1 MKKSYVIGFVISM
14 GLLMWFLIDEG
25 HASYPLK
32 QAPLNDKK
40 PISTP
45 PAQQRT
51 LSQPVTKVT
60 TKTSSVTQSAFDE
73 DLAKAASVVADQY
86 QKSLAFPPYSQPLT
100 VYDEDRLKPNQFFPV
115 SSPVGEQGGEL
126 TVSLSQYRYVYPQ
139 AIELTVSAPNLG
151 KAVVTL
157 SNTDTKKSLKTQSGV
172 ARQNELAMTF
182 KGEED
187 YPRNLQLLV
196 EADIAGKI
204 VPVVAQIHY
213 MPPSA
218 TLTSFDNA
226 YPRNDNMIVPANLT
240 VIKSGLYRLRA
251 NLYSGTS
258 PLAHLVA
265 KARLNEG
272 SQQIDF
278 KAHWSVLPKQ
288 TNDLRLRDF
297 VIERMSPSPGELN
310 SFGESE
316 ISEFTI
322 DDFAYDSLQQL
333 PYQANKQEMQSL
345 EFLQGLAAG
354 Q

>member
-1 MKKSYVIGFVISM
+1 MKKSYVIVLVIIVA
-14 GLLMWFLIDEG
+14 GLVWFLG
-25 HASYPLK
+25 QGNASYSNLQP
-32 QAPLNDKK
+32 
-40 PISTP
+40 TP
-45 PAQQRT
+45 TSNKNTPKHPPSPAN
-51 LSQPVTKVT
+51 VT
-60 TKTSSVTQSAFDE
+60 TSSAQLPVQNTLPAEQHEFNE
-73 DLAKAASVVADQY
+73 DIAKAASAVAQQY
-86 QKSLAFPPYSQPLT
+86 QQSLAFPPYSQPLT

-115 SSPVGEQGGEL
+115 SSPVGEQGGAL

-139 AIELTVSAPNLG
+139 AVELTVSAPNLG

-157 SNTDTKKSLKTQSGV
+157 SDTDTKKSLKTQSGV

-218 TLTSFDNA
+218 TLTGFENA
-226 YPRNDNMIVPANLT
+226 YPRNENMIVPANLT

-297 VIERMSPSPGELN
+297 VVERMSPSPGELN

-316 ISEFTI
+316 IREFTI
-322 DDFAYDSLQQL
+322 EDFAYDSLQQL

>member
-1 MKKSYVIGFVISM
+1 MKKSYVIALVIIVA
-14 GLLMWFLIDEG
+14 GLVWFLG
-25 HASYPLK
+25 QGNASYSASQTTAKEHNKTPELAAMSAK
-32 QAPLNDKK
+32 SEVPAVKSSIKK
-40 PISTP
+40 MPEE
-45 PAQQRT
+45 QHE
-51 LSQPVTKVT
+51 
-60 TKTSSVTQSAFDE
+60 FNE
-73 DLAKAASVVADQY
+73 DIAKAASAVAQQY
-86 QKSLAFPPYSQPLT
+86 QQSLEFPPYSQPLT

-126 TVSLSQYRYVYPQ
+126 TLSLSQYRYVYPQ
-139 AIELTVSAPNLG
+139 AIKLTISAQNLD
-151 KAVVTL
+151 KAQVTL
-157 SNTDTKKSLKTQSGV
+157 SDTDTKQPLKTHSGV
-172 ARQNELAMTF
+172 ARDNELAITF

-196 EADIAGKI
+196 EADIAGKM
-204 VPVVAQIHY
+204 VPVVAQIQY

-226 YPRNDNMIVPANLT
+226 YPLNDNMIVPANLT

-272 SQQIDF
+272 SEQIDF
-278 KAHWSVLPKQ
+278 KAHWSVLPRQ

-297 VIERMSPSPGELN
+297 VIERMSPSPGERN
-310 SFGESE
+310 SFGQSE

-322 DDFAYDSLQQL
+322 EDFAYDSLQQL

-354 Q
+354 K

>member
-1 MKKSYVIGFVISM
+1 MKKSYVIALVIIVA
-14 GLLMWFLIDEG
+14 GLMWFLG
-25 HASYPLK
+25 QGNASYSASQTTAKEHNKTPELAAMSAK
-32 QAPLNDKK
+32 SEVPAVKSSIKK
-40 PISTP
+40 MPEE
-45 PAQQRT
+45 QHE
-51 LSQPVTKVT
+51 
-60 TKTSSVTQSAFDE
+60 FNE
-73 DLAKAASVVADQY
+73 DIAKAASAVAQQY
-86 QKSLAFPPYSQPLT
+86 QQSLAFPPYSQPLT

-126 TVSLSQYRYVYPQ
+126 TLSLSQYRYVYPQ
-139 AIELTVSAPNLG
+139 AIKLTISAQNLG
-151 KAVVTL
+151 KAQVTL
-157 SNTDTKKSLKTQSGV
+157 SDTDTKQPLKTHSGV
-172 ARQNELAMTF
+172 ARDNELAITF

-187 YPRNLQLLV
+187 FPRNLQLLV
-196 EADIAGKI
+196 EADIAGKM
-204 VPVVAQIHY
+204 VPVVAQIQY

-272 SQQIDF
+272 SEQIDF

-288 TNDLRLRDF
+288 TNGLRLSDF
-297 VIERMSPSPGELN
+297 VIERMSPSPGERN
-310 SFGESE
+310 SFGQSKV
-316 ISEFTI
+316 SEFTI
-322 DDFAYDSLQQL
+322 EDFAYDSLQQL
-333 PYQANKQEMQSL
+333 PYQANKQELQSL

-354 Q
+354 K

>member
-1 MKKSYVIGFVISM
+1 MKKSYVIGFAISM

-73 DLAKAASVVADQY
+73 DLAKAASAVAQQY
-86 QKSLAFPPYSQPLT
+86 QQNLVFPPYSQPLT
-100 VYDEDRLKPNQFFPV
+100 VNDEDRLKPNQFFPV
-115 SSPVGEQGGEL
+115 TSPVGEQGGEL
-126 TVSLSQYRYVYPQ
+126 TLSLSQYRYVYPQ
-139 AIELTVSAPNLG
+139 AIKLTISAQNLD
-151 KAVVTL
+151 KVQVAL
-157 SNTDTKKSLKTQSGV
+157 SNTDTKQLLKTHSGV
-172 ARQNELAMTF
+172 ARDNELAITF

-196 EADIAGKI
+196 EADIAGKM
-204 VPVVAQIHY
+204 VPVVAQIQY

-272 SQQIDF
+272 SEQIDF

-288 TNDLRLRDF
+288 TNGLRLSDF
-297 VIERMSPSPGELN
+297 VIERMSPSPGERN
-310 SFGESE
+310 SFGQSKV
-316 ISEFTI
+316 SEFTI
-322 DDFAYDSLQQL
+322 EDFAYDSLQQL
-333 PYQANKQEMQSL
+333 PYQANKQELQSL

-354 Q
+354 K

>member
-1 MKKSYVIGFVISM
+1 MKKSYVIALVIIVA
-14 GLLMWFLIDEG
+14 GLMWFLRQG
-25 HASYPLK
+25 NASYSASQTTAKEHNKTPELAAMSAK
-32 QAPLNDKK
+32 SEVPAVKSSIKK
-40 PISTP
+40 MPEE
-45 PAQQRT
+45 QHE
-51 LSQPVTKVT
+51 
-60 TKTSSVTQSAFDE
+60 FNE
-73 DLAKAASVVADQY
+73 DIAKAASAVAQQY
-86 QKSLAFPPYSQPLT
+86 QQSLAFPPYSQPLT

-126 TVSLSQYRYVYPQ
+126 TLSLSQYRYVYPQ
-139 AIELTVSAPNLG
+139 AIKLTISAQNLD
-151 KAVVTL
+151 KAQVAL
-157 SNTDTKKSLKTQSGV
+157 SNTDTKQPLKTHSGV
-172 ARQNELAMTF
+172 ARDNELAITF

-187 YPRNLQLLV
+187 FPRNLQLLV
-196 EADIAGKI
+196 EADIAGKM
-204 VPVVAQIHY
+204 VPVVAQIQY

-297 VIERMSPSPGELN
+297 VIERMSPSPGERN
-310 SFGESE
+310 SFGQSE

-322 DDFAYDSLQQL
+322 EDFAYDSLQQL

-354 Q
+354 K

>member
-1 MKKSYVIGFVISM
+1 MKKSYVIALVIIVA
-14 GLLMWFLIDEG
+14 GLMWFLG
-25 HASYPLK
+25 QGNASYSASQTTAKEHNKTPEL
-32 QAPLNDKK
+32 AAMPVKK
-40 PISTP
+40 EAS
-45 PAQQRT
+45 A
-51 LSQPVTKVT
+51 VK
-60 TKTSSVTQSAFDE
+60 SSIKKMPKEQHEFNE
-73 DLAKAASVVADQY
+73 DIAKAASAVAQQY
-86 QKSLAFPPYSQPLT
+86 QQNLVFPPYSQPLT
-100 VYDEDRLKPNQFFPV
+100 VHDEDRLKPNQFFPV
-115 SSPVGEQGGEL
+115 TSPVGEQGGEL
-126 TVSLSQYRYVYPQ
+126 TLSLSQYRYVYPQ
-139 AIELTVSAPNLG
+139 AIELTISAQNLG
-151 KAVVTL
+151 KAQVTL
-157 SNTDTKKSLKTQSGV
+157 SDTDTKQPLKTHSGV
-172 ARQNELAMTF
+172 ARDNELVITF

-196 EADIAGKI
+196 EADIAGKM
-204 VPVVAQIHY
+204 VPVVAQIQY

-297 VIERMSPSPGELN
+297 VIERMSPSPGERN
-310 SFGESE
+310 SFGQSE

-322 DDFAYDSLQQL
+322 EDFAYDSLQQL

-354 Q
+354 K

>member
-1 MKKSYVIGFVISM
+1 MKKSYVIALVIIVA
-14 GLLMWFLIDEG
+14 GLVWFLG
-25 HASYPLK
+25 QGNASYSASQTTAK
-32 QAPLNDKK
+32 EHKK
-40 PISTP
+40 TP
-45 PAQQRT
+45 ELAAMSAKSEVPAVK
-51 LSQPVTKVT
+51 SSIK
-60 TKTSSVTQSAFDE
+60 KTPEEQHEFNE
-73 DLAKAASVVADQY
+73 DIAKAASAVAQQY
-86 QKSLAFPPYSQPLT
+86 QQSLAFPPYSQPLT

-126 TVSLSQYRYVYPQ
+126 TLSLSQYRYVYPQ
-139 AIELTVSAPNLG
+139 AIKLTISAQNLD
-151 KAVVTL
+151 KAQVTL
-157 SNTDTKKSLKTQSGV
+157 SATDTKQPLKTHSGV
-172 ARQNELAMTF
+172 ARDNELAITF

-187 YPRNLQLLV
+187 FPRNLQLLV
-196 EADIAGKI
+196 EADIAGKM
-204 VPVVAQIHY
+204 VPVVAQIQY

-226 YPRNDNMIVPANLT
+226 YPRYDNMIVPANLT

-297 VIERMSPSPGELN
+297 VIERMSPSPGERN
-310 SFGESE
+310 SFGQSKV
-316 ISEFTI
+316 SEFTI
-322 DDFAYDSLQQL
+322 EDFAYDSLQQL

-354 Q
+354 K

>member
-1 MKKSYVIGFVISM
+1 MKKSYVIVLVIIVT
-14 GLLMWFLIDEG
+14 GLMWFLG
-25 HASYPLK
+25 KGNASYS
-32 QAPLNDKK
+32 A
-40 PISTP
+40 
-45 PAQQRT
+45 
-51 LSQPVTKVT
+51 SQTTAKEY
-60 TKTSSVTQSAFDE
+60 TKTPEFVAMPVKKEASAVKSSIKKMPKEQHEFNE
-73 DLAKAASVVADQY
+73 DIAKAASAVAQQY
-86 QKSLAFPPYSQPLT
+86 QQNLVFPPYSQPLT

-115 SSPVGEQGGEL
+115 TSPVGEQGGEL
-126 TVSLSQYRYVYPQ
+126 TLSLSQYRYVYPQ
-139 AIELTVSAPNLG
+139 AIELTISAQNLG
-151 KAVVTL
+151 KAQVTL
-157 SNTDTKKSLKTQSGV
+157 SDTKQPLKTHSGV
-172 ARQNELAMTF
+172 ARDNELVITF

-196 EADIAGKI
+196 EADIVGKM
-204 VPVVAQIHY
+204 VPVVAQIQY

-226 YPRNDNMIVPANLT
+226 YPRIDNMIVPANLT

-288 TNDLRLRDF
+288 TNDLRLSDF
-297 VIERMSPSPGELN
+297 VVERMSPSPGELN

>member
-1 MKKSYVIGFVISM
+1 MKKSYVIGFAISI

-40 PISTP
+40 PISAP

-51 LSQPVTKVT
+51 LSQPVTKAT

-86 QKSLAFPPYSQPLT
+86 QQSLAFPPYSQPLT

-151 KAVVTL
+151 KVVVTL
-157 SNTDTKKSLKTQSGV
+157 SDTDTKKSLKTQSGV
-172 ARQNELAMTF
+172 ARQNELAMIF

-213 MPPSA
+213 MQPSA
-218 TLTSFDNA
+218 TLTGFENA
-226 YPRNDNMIVPANLT
+226 YPRNENMIVPANLT

-251 NLYSGTS
+251 NLYSGAS

-288 TNDLRLRDF
+288 TNDLRLSDF
-297 VIERMSPSPGELN
+297 VVERMSPSPGELN

-316 ISEFTI
+316 ISEFI
-322 DDFAYDSLQQL
+322 IEDFAYDSLQQL

>member
-1 MKKSYVIGFVISM
+1 MHQRIRQ
-14 GLLMWFLIDEG
+14 
-25 HASYPLK
+25 P
-32 QAPLNDKK
+32 APLNDKK
-40 PISTP
+40 PISAP

-51 LSQPVTKVT
+51 LSQPVTKAT

-115 SSPVGEQGGEL
+115 SSLVGEQGGEL
-126 TVSLSQYRYVYPQ
+126 TVSLSKYRYVYPQ

-151 KAVVTL
+151 KVVVTF
-157 SNTDTKKSLKTQSGV
+157 SDTDTKKSLKTQSGV
-172 ARQNELAMTF
+172 ARQNELAMIF

-218 TLTSFDNA
+218 TLTGFENA
-226 YPRNDNMIVPANLT
+226 YPRNENMIVPANLT

>member
-1 MKKSYVIGFVISM
+1 MK
-14 GLLMWFLIDEG
+14 
-25 HASYPLK
+25 
-32 QAPLNDKK
+32 
-40 PISTP
+40 T
-45 PAQQRT
+45 
-51 LSQPVTKVT
+51 
-60 TKTSSVTQSAFDE
+60 
-73 DLAKAASVVADQY
+73 
-86 QKSLAFPPYSQPLT
+86 
-100 VYDEDRLKPNQFFPV
+100 KPNQFFPV

-126 TVSLSQYRYVYPQ
+126 TVSLSKYRYVYPQ

-151 KAVVTL
+151 KVVVTL
-157 SNTDTKKSLKTQSGV
+157 SDTDTKKSLKTQSGV
-172 ARQNELAMTF
+172 ACQNELAMIF

-218 TLTSFDNA
+218 TLTGFENA
-226 YPRNDNMIVPANLT
+226 YTRNENMIVPANLT
-240 VIKSGLYRLRA
+240 VIKSGFYRLRA

>member
-1 MKKSYVIGFVISM
+1 MKKSYVIALVIIVA
-14 GLLMWFLIDEG
+14 GLMWFLG
-25 HASYPLK
+25 QGNASYSASQTTAKEHNKTPELAAMSAK
-32 QAPLNDKK
+32 SEVPAVKSSIKK
-40 PISTP
+40 MPEE
-45 PAQQRT
+45 QHE
-51 LSQPVTKVT
+51 
-60 TKTSSVTQSAFDE
+60 FNE
-73 DLAKAASVVADQY
+73 DIAKAASAVAQQY
-86 QKSLAFPPYSQPLT
+86 QQSLAFPPYSQPLT

-126 TVSLSQYRYVYPQ
+126 TLSLSQYRYVYPQ
-139 AIELTVSAPNLG
+139 AIKLTISAQNLD
-151 KAVVTL
+151 KAQVTL
-157 SNTDTKKSLKTQSGV
+157 SDTDTKQPLKTHRGV
-172 ARQNELAMTF
+172 ARENELAITF

-187 YPRNLQLLV
+187 LPRNLQLLV
-196 EADIAGKI
+196 EADIAGKM
-204 VPVVAQIHY
+204 VPVVAQIQY

-226 YPRNDNMIVPANLT
+226 YPLNDNMIVPANLT

-272 SQQIDF
+272 SEQIDF

-297 VIERMSPSPGELN
+297 VIERMSPSPGERN
-310 SFGESE
+310 SFGQSE
-316 ISEFTI
+316 VSEFTI
-322 DDFAYDSLQQL
+322 EDFAYDSLQQL

-354 Q
+354 K

>member
-1 MKKSYVIGFVISM
+1 MKKSYVIGFAISM

-73 DLAKAASVVADQY
+73 DLAKAASAVAQQY
-86 QKSLAFPPYSQPLT
+86 QQNLVFPPYSQPLT

-115 SSPVGEQGGEL
+115 TSPVGEQGGEL
-126 TVSLSQYRYVYPQ
+126 TLSLSQYRYVYPQ
-139 AIELTVSAPNLG
+139 AIELTISAQNLG
-151 KAVVTL
+151 KAQVTL
-157 SNTDTKKSLKTQSGV
+157 SDTDTKQPLKTHSGV
-172 ARQNELAMTF
+172 ARGNELVITF
-182 KGEED
+182 KSEED

-196 EADIAGKI
+196 EADIAGKM
-204 VPVVAQIHY
+204 VPVVAQIQY

-272 SQQIDF
+272 SEQIDF

-288 TNDLRLRDF
+288 TNGLRLSDF
-297 VIERMSPSPGELN
+297 VIERMSPSPGERN
-310 SFGESE
+310 SFGQSKV
-316 ISEFTI
+316 SEFTI
-322 DDFAYDSLQQL
+322 EDFAYDSLQQL
-333 PYQANKQEMQSL
+333 PYQANKQELQSL

-354 Q
+354 K

>member
-1 MKKSYVIGFVISM
+1 MKKSYVIALVIIVA
-14 GLLMWFLIDEG
+14 GLMWFLRQG
-25 HASYPLK
+25 NASYSASQTTAKEHNKTPELAAMSAK
-32 QAPLNDKK
+32 SEVPAVKSSIKK
-40 PISTP
+40 MPEE
-45 PAQQRT
+45 QHE
-51 LSQPVTKVT
+51 
-60 TKTSSVTQSAFDE
+60 FNE
-73 DLAKAASVVADQY
+73 DIAKAASAVAQQY
-86 QKSLAFPPYSQPLT
+86 QQSLAFPPYSQPLT

-115 SSPVGEQGGEL
+115 TSPVGEQGGEL
-126 TVSLSQYRYVYPQ
+126 TLSLSQYRYVYPQ
-139 AIELTVSAPNLG
+139 AIKLTISAQNLG
-151 KAVVTL
+151 KAQVTL
-157 SNTDTKKSLKTQSGV
+157 SDTDTKQPLKAHSGV
-172 ARQNELAMTF
+172 ARDNELAITF

-187 YPRNLQLLV
+187 FPRNLQLLV
-196 EADIAGKI
+196 EADIAGKM
-204 VPVVAQIHY
+204 VPVVAQIQY

-297 VIERMSPSPGELN
+297 VIERMSPSPGERN
-310 SFGESE
+310 SFGQSE

-322 DDFAYDSLQQL
+322 EDFAYDSLQQL

-354 Q
+354 K

>member
-1 MKKSYVIGFVISM
+1 
-14 GLLMWFLIDEG
+14 MWFLG
-25 HASYPLK
+25 KGNASYS
-32 QAPLNDKK
+32 A
-40 PISTP
+40 
-45 PAQQRT
+45 
-51 LSQPVTKVT
+51 SQTTAKEY
-60 TKTSSVTQSAFDE
+60 TKTPEFVAMPVKKEASAVKSSIKKMPKEQHEFNE
-73 DLAKAASVVADQY
+73 DIAKAASAVAQQY
-86 QKSLAFPPYSQPLT
+86 QQNLVFPPYSQPLT

-115 SSPVGEQGGEL
+115 TSPVGEQGGEL
-126 TVSLSQYRYVYPQ
+126 TLSLSQYRYVYPQ
-139 AIELTVSAPNLG
+139 AIELTISAQNLG
-151 KAVVTL
+151 KAQVTL
-157 SNTDTKKSLKTQSGV
+157 SDTDTKQPLKTHSGV
-172 ARQNELAMTF
+172 ARDNELVITF

-196 EADIAGKI
+196 EANIAGKM
-204 VPVVAQIHY
+204 VPVVAQIQY

-272 SQQIDF
+272 SEQIDF

-288 TNDLRLRDF
+288 TNDLRLSDF
-297 VIERMSPSPGELN
+297 VIERMSPSPGERN
-310 SFGESE
+310 SFGQSKV
-316 ISEFTI
+316 SEFTI
-322 DDFAYDSLQQL
+322 EDFAYDSLQQL
-333 PYQANKQEMQSL
+333 PYQANKQELQSL

-354 Q
+354 R

>member
-1 MKKSYVIGFVISM
+1 MKKSYVIALVIIVA
-14 GLLMWFLIDEG
+14 GLMWFLG
-25 HASYPLK
+25 QGNASYSASQTTAKEHNKTPELAAMSAK
-32 QAPLNDKK
+32 SEVPAVKSSIKK
-40 PISTP
+40 VPEE
-45 PAQQRT
+45 QHE
-51 LSQPVTKVT
+51 
-60 TKTSSVTQSAFDE
+60 FNE
-73 DLAKAASVVADQY
+73 DIAKAASAVAQQY
-86 QKSLAFPPYSQPLT
+86 QQSLAFPPYSQPLT
-100 VYDEDRLKPNQFFPV
+100 VNDEDRLKPNQFFPV
-115 SSPVGEQGGEL
+115 TSPVGEQGGEL
-126 TVSLSQYRYVYPQ
+126 TLSLSQYRYVYPQ
-139 AIELTVSAPNLG
+139 AIKLTISAQNLG
-151 KAVVTL
+151 KAQVTL
-157 SNTDTKKSLKTQSGV
+157 SDTDTKQPLKTHSGV
-172 ARQNELAMTF
+172 ARDNELAITF

-187 YPRNLQLLV
+187 FPRNLQLLV
-196 EADIAGKI
+196 EADIAGKM
-204 VPVVAQIHY
+204 VPVVAQIQY

-297 VIERMSPSPGELN
+297 VIERMSPSPGERN
-310 SFGESE
+310 SFGQSE

-322 DDFAYDSLQQL
+322 EDFAYDSLQQL

-354 Q
+354 K